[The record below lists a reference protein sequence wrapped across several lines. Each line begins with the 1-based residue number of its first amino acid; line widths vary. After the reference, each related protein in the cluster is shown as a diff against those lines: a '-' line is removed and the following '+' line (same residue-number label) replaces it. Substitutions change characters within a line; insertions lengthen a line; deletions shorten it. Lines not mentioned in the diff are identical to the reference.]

1 MRVLPDDLAR
11 QTTPAA
17 AAAGIGLAAAGR
29 GRTAADGGAG
39 GGPAARGQD
48 SSQAFMRSVIL
59 SLCLLQNGLST
70 STAPFWLAG

>member
-1 MRVLPDDLAR
+1 MRMLPDDLAG
-11 QTTPAA
+11 QTKPAA
-17 AAAGIGLAAAGR
+17 AAAGFGLAAAGR
-29 GRTAADGGAG
+29 GRAAD